1 MAWFWCF
8 VDPPEMGDKTLETF
22 VAEREHREYIIAIV
36 RSFFNHFEDH
46 FADQGRA
53 EEQDG

>member
-8 VDPPEMGDKTLETF
+8 VDPPGMGDKTLETF